1 MLVDIAGR
9 RQFVRQLDAP
19 RGHAKIEILL
29 NLVDIIAFMRCIK
42 HYLLDHVDGVR
53 DQVVGGRELAGADG
67 THADH
72 DG

>member
-19 RGHAKIEILL
+19 RGNAKIEILL
-29 NLVDIIAFMRCIK
+29 DLVDIAGFVCRVE
-42 HYLLDHVDGVR
+42 HYLIDHVDGVR

-67 THADH
+67 THAH
-72 DG
+72 RDG